1 MPAGTVGR
9 SWWPHTAGYGVAE
22 RRQVEGGAQVLGEAG
37 EGGDGFGVD
46 GLGQG
51 DPQVPAAGWPGLA
64 EDVGQADVAEEAAE
78 HVGIASCG
86 RGVAV
91 GVEVEREEAESL
103 VGAGEVD
110 GPRAL
115 RGGRADR
122 AIAVVVQDGAV
133 GVDDGHAHPRP
144 RAHRG
149 GESPRIGA

>member
-1 MPAGTVGR
+1 
-9 SWWPHTAGYGVAE
+9 
-22 RRQVEGGAQVLGEAG
+22 VLGEAG

-46 GLGQG
+46 GLGQA
-51 DPQVPAAGWPGLA
+51 DPQVPAAGRPGLA

-115 RGGRADR
+115 RA
-122 AIAVVVQDGAV
+122 AVPIA
-133 GVDDGHAHPRP
+133 RS
-144 RAHRG
+144 R
-149 GESPRIGA
+149 